1 MITHSFSREQL
12 KGFFFLLGGVS
23 IFFFSLDVMVP
34 LFRLLLIAFSV
45 GLVAYGLI
53 QGHMLKVL
61 YTYFFSKQEQE
72 ILFVEKNLQGI
83 FFTLIGILLFLYAAG
98 ILFELFHIFVAIL
111 ALLLIFYGLKETGF
125 LAWATKKIKEYEAV
139 RKD

>member
-72 ILFVEKNLQGI
+72 ILFVEKNLQGL
-83 FFTLIGILLFLYAAG
+83 FFALSGILLFLYAAG

>member
-1 MITHSFSREQL
+1 MIAHSFSRDQL

-34 LFRLLLIAFSV
+34 LFRLLLIAFSL
-45 GLVAYGLI
+45 GLIAYGLI
-53 QGHMLKVL
+53 EGHMLKVL
-61 YTYFFSKQEQE
+61 YTYFFSRQEQE
-72 ILFVEKNLQGI
+72 ILFIEKNIHGL
-83 FFTLIGILLFLYAAG
+83 FFTLSGILLFLYAAG

>member
-12 KGFFFLLGGVS
+12 KGFFFLFGGLS
-23 IFFFSLDVMVP
+23 IFFFSLDIMTP
-34 LFRLLLIAFSV
+34 LFRLLLIAFSL
-45 GLVAYGLI
+45 GLIAYGLI
-53 QGHMLKVL
+53 EGHILKVL
-61 YTYFFSKQEQE
+61 YTYFFSKEE
-72 ILFVEKNLQGI
+72 KTVLFAENNLHG
-83 FFTLIGILLFLYAAG
+83 FFFALSGILLFLYAAG

>member
-72 ILFVEKNLQGI
+72 ILFVEKNLQGL
-83 FFTLIGILLFLYAAG
+83 FFTLSGILLFLYAAG

>member
-45 GLVAYGLI
+45 GLVDYGLI

-72 ILFVEKNLQGI
+72 ILFVEKNLQGL
-83 FFTLIGILLFLYAAG
+83 FFTLSGILLFLYAAG

>member
-1 MITHSFSREQL
+1 M
-12 KGFFFLLGGVS
+12 LGGVS

-72 ILFVEKNLQGI
+72 ILFVEKNLQGL
-83 FFTLIGILLFLYAAG
+83 FFTLSGILLFLYAAG

>member
-34 LFRLLLIAFSV
+34 LFRLLLIAFSL

-53 QGHMLKVL
+53 EGHMLKVL
-61 YTYFFSKQEQE
+61 YAYFFSRQEQE
-72 ILFVEKNLQGI
+72 VLFVEKNLQGL
-83 FFTLIGILLFLYAAG
+83 FFILSGILLFLYAAG

-111 ALLLIFYGLKETGF
+111 ALFLIFYGLKEIGF
-125 LAWATKKIKEYEAV
+125 LAWATKKIKEYEAIQ
-139 RKD
+139 KD

>member
-72 ILFVEKNLQGI
+72 ILFVEKNP
-83 FFTLIGILLFLYAAG
+83 
-98 ILFELFHIFVAIL
+98 FELTL
-111 ALLLIFYGLKETGF
+111 CNCK
-125 LAWATKKIKEYEAV
+125 
-139 RKD
+139 

>member
-72 ILFVEKNLQGI
+72 ILFVEKNLQGL
-83 FFTLIGILLFLYAAG
+83 FFTLSGILLFLYAAG

-125 LAWATKKIKEYEAV
+125 LAWATKKIKEYEAE